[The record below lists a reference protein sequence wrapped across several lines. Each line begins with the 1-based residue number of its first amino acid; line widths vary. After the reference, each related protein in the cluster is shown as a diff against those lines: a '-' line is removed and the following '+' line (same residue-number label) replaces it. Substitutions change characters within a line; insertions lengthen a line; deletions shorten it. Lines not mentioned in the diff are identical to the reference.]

1 MRKAVSVAVT
11 AVTRTIISPS
21 CVLRFTRRQVF
32 GTGSKQCDVYDHAVA
47 PIVDE
52 VLEGFNCT
60 IFAYGQTGTGKTFT
74 MEGDLSEEQVG

>member
-1 MRKAVSVAVT
+1 MKAYNDNGRFSDLA
-11 AVTRTIISPS
+11 S
-21 CVLRFTRRQVF
+21 CHTNYRFSFLRQVF
-32 GTGSKQCDVYDHAVA
+32 GTGSKQSDVYDHAVA